1 MTEPSRAPVL
11 ACSLTA
17 AEGAERAAR
26 WRALLDTH
34 LLSRT
39 ATTFGRR
46 LAFRPEAAVAG
57 EIDALV
63 AAERD
68 CCPFLT
74 LTIERFDDALILDV
88 SGPPEPADIV
98 ETMFGRQDKGA

>member
-1 MTEPSRAPVL
+1 MTQPTPAPAL
-11 ACSLTA
+11 ACSLTV

-34 LLSRT
+34 LLGRT
-39 ATTFGRR
+39 ATTLGQR
-46 LAFRPEAAVAG
+46 LAFPCDTAVAD
-57 EIDALV
+57 ELDTLV

-74 LTIERFDDALILDV
+74 LNVERFDDTLILDIT
-88 SGPPEPADIV
+88 GPPDAAAIV
-98 ETMFGRQDKGA
+98 ETMFGAAS

>member
-1 MTEPSRAPVL
+1 MTHPSPP

-17 AEGAERAAR
+17 AEGAQRAAR
-26 WRALLDTH
+26 WRRLLDQH

-39 ATTFGRR
+39 ATTYGQR
-46 LAFRPEAAVAG
+46 LAFPSEAPIARDL
-57 EIDALV
+57 DALI

-74 LTIERFDDALILDV
+74 LTLERFDDALILDV
-88 SGPPEPADIV
+88 SAPPDAAPIV
-98 ETMFGRQDKGA
+98 ETMFGAAA

>member
-1 MTEPSRAPVL
+1 MTQPTRAPAP
-11 ACSLTA
+11 ACSLSA

-39 ATTFGRR
+39 ATTFGQR
-46 LAFRPEAAVAG
+46 LAFPSDPEVIG
-57 EIDALV
+57 ELDALV

-68 CCPFLT
+68 CCPFLD
-74 LTIERFDDALILDV
+74 LTIERFDHAVILGV
-88 SGPPEPADIV
+88 SGPPEAAEIV
-98 ETMFGRQDKGA
+98 ETMFGSAS

>member
-1 MTEPSRAPVL
+1 MTQPTPAPAL
-11 ACSLTA
+11 ACSLSA

-26 WRALLDTH
+26 RRALLDTH

-39 ATTFGRR
+39 ATTFGQR
-46 LAFRPEAAVAG
+46 LAFPSDAAVAT
-57 EIDALV
+57 ELDALI

-74 LTIERFDDALILDV
+74 LGVERFDDAVILDV
-88 SGPPEPADIV
+88 SGPPEATEIV
-98 ETMFGRQDKGA
+98 ETMFGASA

>member
-1 MTEPSRAPVL
+1 MTRPTPAPAL
-11 ACSLTA
+11 ACSLSAT
-17 AEGAERAAR
+17 EGAARAAR

-39 ATTFGRR
+39 ATSLGQR
-46 LAFRPEAAVAG
+46 LAFSSDAAVAA
-57 EIDALV
+57 ELDALV

-74 LTIERFDDALILDV
+74 LNVERLGEALILDI
-88 SGPPEPADIV
+88 SGPPDAAPIV
-98 ETMFGRQDKGA
+98 DTMFGAAS

>member
-1 MTEPSRAPVL
+1 MTQPFPAPAL

-39 ATTFGRR
+39 ATTDGRR
-46 LAFRPEAAVAG
+46 LAFPAETAVAA
-57 EIDALV
+57 ELDALV

-68 CCPFLT
+68 CCPFLD
-74 LTIERFDDALILDV
+74 LTVERFDDEVLLDV
-88 SGPPEPADIV
+88 SGPPEAAAIV
-98 ETMFGRQDKGA
+98 ETMFGPAS